1 MQACEVKDLVI
12 EKGKKPSHKKRK
24 LKQVYSQNI
33 ETALEDTNPPDEEHL
48 RKFTKRMCNLKN
60 TPVILP
66 LFKKLYGTPE
76 EDTITEEPG
85 QSNHNR
91 LQTGI
96 MSAKLLEILS
106 NDPKTSTEEIVV
118 IVF

>member
-1 MQACEVKDLVI
+1 
-12 EKGKKPSHKKRK
+12 
-24 LKQVYSQNI
+24 
-33 ETALEDTNPPDEEHL
+33 
-48 RKFTKRMCNLKN
+48 MCHLKN

-106 NDPKTSTEEIVV
+106 NDPKTSTEEIVKLLFFSDTEQKHQAMAMWRV
-118 IVF
+118 VPS